1 MEFNN
6 ENLLVLAKK
15 ITNQKFSLP
24 KNISFK
30 TNHLPLSSILYKAYS
45 KENNNISRKD
55 FIVNESQENIN
66 YPIKKGI
73 KFKNKFLEENNI
85 QINEEKMRHLLSERK
100 RRMKFALSHGNTKTN
115 QYLNNNKIIY
125 INLDKPGNKLFNY
138 TQARNSC
145 ETHNNYR
152 KIIKYNTKFEKN
164 STFNDNYNYS
174 YINGNIQNEPKKSLF
189 NSNSDYFNNNLNSLN
204 KPFISDRKSTKIID
218 KNIHLNITRS
228 FTNNNSFLTNKISN
242 YSRNEEYNNNNY
254 FYSNKKIQNNN
265 FDEVNEDINNNIKTN
280 KNSINNN
287 INININI
294 NGNINNR
301 NLNNIKKIENKKL
314 KKRKKSCNRLYQPKK
329 LISYRQNAA
338 NYKTEIN
345 DNINNFTDYQSFNE
359 ENKEK
364 DNNIISTTEKKM
376 KKYESHKIYYLK
388 DITKNDEDVA
398 DDKEINDNKEII
410 NDEEYNNVNKK
421 NRREMTYE
429 GSDRNIL
436 KYMDYNTYNVNVNVI
451 SDQKKDDASNIGYRN
466 NENNLRFYNSNNC
479 VKYKPYIQNRPN
491 SIIPKNEIFLN
502 NDANNNIGY
511 FESPGNNNIIYSS
524 QKLKKEKNLTR
535 NKIPP
540 KKLESIS
547 KKIEKK
553 IYKNKEVLN
562 SINNNNKILIN
573 TQKTQINY
581 QNQNNNS
588 KKINQPQNNAIKDN
602 KKDNIIEIEDL
613 LIIEGKFCHLLECL
627 KYENP
632 VPKICVEWWNFYTYS
647 SFFGKFP
654 KLFPKAQK
662 DKNNN
667 NYILSD
673 YQIAHDSVMFELLTM
688 IIIYKILCNSQK
700 NPNLMNN
707 LTKLLNEVHQNF
719 LIECDYILSKVS
731 IQSMSNLWV
740 KKLKDL
746 ILSKRNWDDYNSQ
759 LNNFHLNLL
768 RQGNNKIQNL
778 IQNLINT
785 YSKIYSNSNTNKNL
799 LTSLT
804 YYNKNISKIRLME
817 LSGYFNKEISRENSK
832 INRAFS
838 FIIKKNINNN
848 KSKYISIV
856 VPYLPEEIE
865 NKKKYTLVLDLD
877 ETLISF
883 RFGENH
889 RGILKMRPGLFDF
902 LRNVKKKYE
911 IIIFTAGTQEYA
923 DPILDTIEKRGKFFA
938 KRLYRQHTI
947 LMNKVYLK
955 DLTRL
960 GRDLSKI
967 IIVDN
972 MPQNF
977 SLQKENGILIKNFF
991 GEEQYETTLKDLS
1004 NILLKIASKPNND
1017 VRKELK
1023 KYREEIFTKITT
1035 NL

>member
-1 MEFNN
+1 MSKMEFNN
-6 ENLLVLAKK
+6 EGLLVLAKK
-15 ITNQKFSLP
+15 LTNQKFSLP

-30 TNHLPLSSILYKAYS
+30 TNHLPIGSILYKSYS
-45 KENNNISRKD
+45 KKNSKLSTKD
-55 FIVNESQENIN
+55 IIVNESQENIN
-66 YPIKKGI
+66 YSIKKGL
-73 KFKNKFLEENNI
+73 KFKNKFLEQNNI
-85 QINEEKMRHLLSERK
+85 QINEEKMMDLLSERK
-100 RRMKFALSHGNTKTN
+100 RRMKMALSQGNTKKN
-115 QYLNNNKIIY
+115 QYIENNKIIY
-125 INLDKPGNKLFNY
+125 INLDKYGNKLFNY

-145 ETHNNYR
+145 GGHNNYR
-152 KIIKYNTKFEKN
+152 KIIKYHTKYDN
-164 STFNDNYNYS
+164 NNTFNDNYN
-174 YINGNIQNEPKKSLF
+174 YINGNIQNEEKKSLF
-189 NSNSDYFNNNLNSLN
+189 NSNSDYFNNNIN
-204 KPFISDRKSTKIID
+204 KPFISDRKSMKIID
-218 KNIHLNITRS
+218 KNIHLNLAKS
-228 FTNNNSFLTNKISN
+228 FTNNNSFFTKKLTN
-242 YSRNEEYNNNNY
+242 YSRNEENNNIY
-254 FYSNKKIQNNN
+254 FYSNNKIQNNN
-265 FDEVNEDINNNIKTN
+265 IEEINEDINVNKSNIKSN

-314 KKRKKSCNRLYQPKK
+314 KKRKKPTNRLYQPKK

-345 DNINNFTDYQSFNE
+345 DNTNYFADYHSFNE

-364 DNNIISTTEKKM
+364 ANNIISTEKKM
-376 KKYESHKIYYLK
+376 KKYVSHKIYYLK
-388 DITKNDEDVA
+388 DISRNDEDITEE
-398 DDKEINDNKEII
+398 KEINDDKEF
-410 NDEEYNNVNKK
+410 NNEQYNNKNKK

-429 GSDRNIL
+429 GNERNIL
-436 KYMDYNTYNVNVNVI
+436 KYLDYNTYNINVNFI
-451 SDQKKDDASNIGYRN
+451 SDQKKNYLSNIEYRN

-479 VKYKPYIQNRPN
+479 IKYKPFIQNRPN

-502 NDANNNIGY
+502 NDNNINNNISY

-524 QKLKKEKNLTR
+524 QKIKNEKNL
-535 NKIPP
+535 
-540 KKLESIS
+540 IS
-547 KKIEKK
+547 KKTPLISKKNEKK
-553 IYKNKEVLN
+553 IYKNKEILN
-562 SINNNNKILIN
+562 SINNNNNKTLIN
-573 TQKTQINY
+573 TQKTQNNY
-581 QNQNNNS
+581 QNNS
-588 KKINQPQNNAIKDN
+588 KKISQTQNNTIKN
-602 KKDNIIEIEDL
+602 KKDSIIQLEDL

-654 KLFPKAQK
+654 KLFPKTY
-662 DKNNN
+662 KNDS

-673 YQIAHDSVMFELLTM
+673 YQIAHDSVMYELLSM
-688 IIIYKILCNSQK
+688 IIIYKILCNYQK
-700 NPNLMNN
+700 NQNLINN
-707 LTKLLNEVHQNF
+707 LIKLINEVHQNF

-731 IQSMSNLWV
+731 SISMSNLWV

-746 ILSKRNWDDYNSQ
+746 IISKRNWDDSNSQ
-759 LNNFHLNLL
+759 INNFHLNLL
-768 RQGNNKIQNL
+768 KQGNTKIQII

-785 YSKIYSNSNTNKNL
+785 YTKIFSNNNTNKNL
-799 LTSLT
+799 LSSLT
-804 YYNKNISKIRLME
+804 YYNKNITKIRLLE

-838 FIIKKNINNN
+838 YIIKKNINNN

-883 RFGENH
+883 RFGENQ

-902 LRNVKKKYE
+902 LKNVKNKYE

-947 LMNKVYLK
+947 LMNNIYIK

-977 SLQKENGILIKNFF
+977 CLQKENGILIKNFF